1 VSAVQTL
8 NDEAGNLYGGNVRV
22 RVSGIY
28 IVQDQILLVNHSL
41 YGKNQSFWSPP
52 GGGVIFGETAESA
65 LKREI
70 KEETGLDAEIGE
82 FLFVN
87 EHLRPPLH
95 AIELFF
101 KIKSVQ
107 GKLEKGTD
115 PEISTANQIIEEVK
129 MMRLEEIRSLPVEAY
144 HSIFA
149 RVRSLEEISGL
160 GKFLSEPG
168 IPHPKA

>member
-1 VSAVQTL
+1 MQTL
-8 NDEAGNLYGGNVRV
+8 NDEVKNLYGGNVRV

-52 GGGVIFGETAESA
+52 GGGVIFGETARSA

-87 EHLRPPLH
+87 EHVRPPLH

-101 KIKSVQ
+101 EIKSVQ
-107 GKLEKGTD
+107 GNIGKGAD
-115 PEISTANQIIEEVK
+115 PEISAVNQIIEEVRL
-129 MMRLEEIRSLPVEAY
+129 MRLEEIRSLPVEAH
-144 HSIFA
+144 HSIFTG
-149 RVRSLEEISGL
+149 VRSLEEISGL
-160 GKFLSEPG
+160 GKFLSKPG
-168 IPHPKA
+168 ITDPKA

>member
-1 VSAVQTL
+1 MVQTL
-8 NDEAGNLYGGNVRV
+8 NDEVKNLYGGNVRV

-28 IVQDQILLVNHSL
+28 IVQDHILLVNHSL

-52 GGGVIFGETAESA
+52 GGGIRFGETAEAA

-70 KEETGLDAEIGE
+70 QEETGLDAVIGD

-87 EHLRPPLH
+87 EFVHPPLH

-101 KIKSVQ
+101 MIESVQ
-107 GKLEKGTD
+107 GNIGKGAD
-115 PEISTANQIIEEVK
+115 PELSSDNQIIEDVK
-129 MMRLEEIRSLPVEAY
+129 LMRMEDVQALPVETC
-144 HSIFA
+144 HSIFT

-160 GKFLSEPG
+160 GKFLSESA
-168 IPHPKA
+168 IPAPKHK